1 MVPSIGSANGK
12 EATAL
17 KPTQE
22 IEALAAEIAGAAKT
36 IFCTLF
42 ENGERYYYCTLFTT
56 GEGHAPSVSSWSWE
70 ALEREAARQGEDS
83 KTPIDMIAEL
93 IKWSYADSPY
103 CCFRDENFD
112 EVKQLFMER
121 PSITDLEADEWERE
135 FTFRLKA
142 MELAMKMLD
151 DEGVFALNQPR
162 DSVCVLVEVMP
173 PDEVNT
179 NIALRLNEEES
190 PAMQA
195 WLAEAAE

>member
-1 MVPSIGSANGK
+1 M
-12 EATAL
+12 

-22 IEALAAEIAGAAKT
+22 IEALATEIAGAART

-56 GEGHAPSVSSWSWE
+56 GEGHAPSISAWSWE
-70 ALEREAARQGEDS
+70 ALERESGRQEDS
-83 KTPIDMIAEL
+83 NDTPGSTIADL

-103 CCFRDENFD
+103 CSFEDENFD
-112 EVKQLFMER
+112 DVKQLFMKR
-121 PSITDLEADEWERE
+121 PSVTELAADERNCE
-135 FTFRLKA
+135 FEFRLKA

-151 DEGVFALNQPR
+151 DEGLFALNQPR
-162 DSVCVLVEVMP
+162 ESVCVLVEVMP
-173 PDEVNT
+173 PDEMNT
-179 NIALRLNEEES
+179 EIALRLNRAES

>member
-1 MVPSIGSANGK
+1 M
-12 EATAL
+12 

-22 IEALAAEIAGAAKT
+22 MEALAAEIADAART

-56 GEGHAPSVSSWSWE
+56 GEGHAPSVSAWSWE
-70 ALEREAARQGEDS
+70 ALEREAARQGENSD
-83 KTPIDMIAEL
+83 TPAATIAEL

-103 CCFRDENFD
+103 CGFRDENFD
-112 EVKQLFMER
+112 DVKPLFMER
-121 PSITDLEADEWERE
+121 PSIAELEADEWERE
-135 FTFRLKA
+135 FAFRLKA
-142 MELAMKMLD
+142 MELAMNMLD
-151 DEGVFALNQPR
+151 NEGVFALNQLR

-173 PDEVNT
+173 PDEINT
-179 NIALRLNEEES
+179 EIALRLNEAES